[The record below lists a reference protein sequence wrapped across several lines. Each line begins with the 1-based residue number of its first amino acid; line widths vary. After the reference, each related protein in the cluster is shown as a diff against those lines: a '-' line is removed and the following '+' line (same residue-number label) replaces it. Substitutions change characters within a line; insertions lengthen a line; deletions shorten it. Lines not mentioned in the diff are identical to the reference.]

1 MRCLRSTRAPCST
14 PSPCSSG
21 SSLARRR
28 RNENQSI
35 FHGPRAGKGGDVFCS
50 KGERRGGKNRKP
62 HPQPPSSFLPLS
74 LSFKKKKSS
83 LSASG
88 LSARRSARPSTTS
101 AAAVP
106 PAGNWLP
113 GSDCPPYLASAP
125 GSHGFD
131 PLKLAETPANLQRFQ
146 EAELIHSRW
155 AMLGVAGALVPEVLG
170 FGDWVSAQDWV
181 VKGGNA
187 TWLGVANPLGIST
200 LVGIQ
205 AVLFAAA
212 EGARGQ
218 EPDAEKRKYPGGS
231 FDPLGWSKD
240 ANALGELKL
249 KELKNGR
256 LAMVAFIGFV
266 GQNAATGKTPLAAL
280 SEHVANPW
288 AVNVASA

>member
-1 MRCLRSTRAPCST
+1 M
-14 PSPCSSG
+14 
-21 SSLARRR
+21 
-28 RNENQSI
+28 
-35 FHGPRAGKGGDVFCS
+35 
-50 KGERRGGKNRKP
+50 
-62 HPQPPSSFLPLS
+62 
-74 LSFKKKKSS
+74 
-83 LSASG
+83 
-88 LSARRSARPSTTS
+88 
-101 AAAVP
+101 P

-240 ANALGELKL
+240 ASALPELKL

-256 LAMVAFIGFV
+256 LAMVAMIGLI
-266 GQNAATGKTPLAAL
+266 GQHAATGKTPMAAL
-280 SEHVANPW
+280 AEHLSNPW
-288 AVNVASA
+288 ALNVATNGKSIPGL

>member
-1 MRCLRSTRAPCST
+1 MRIRAFFMV
-14 PSPCSSG
+14 
-21 SSLARRR
+21 LAR
-28 RNENQSI
+28 
-35 FHGPRAGKGGDVFCS
+35 GRAATCFVQRGREGGEKTES
-50 KGERRGGKNRKP
+50 LTLNLP
-62 HPQPPSSFLPLS
+62 PPSSPSLYPL
-74 LSFKKKKSS
+74 KKKKSS

-170 FGDWVSAQDWV
+170 YGDWVSAQDWV

>member
-1 MRCLRSTRAPCST
+1 ML
-14 PSPCSSG
+14 G
-21 SSLARRR
+21 
-28 RNENQSI
+28 I
-35 FHGPRAGKGGDVFCS
+35 F
-50 KGERRGGKNRKP
+50 
-62 HPQPPSSFLPLS
+62 QP
-74 LSFKKKKSS
+74 KKKKKNSS

-88 LSARRSARPSTTS
+88 LAARRSAARPSTTS

-113 GSDCPPYLASAP
+113 GSDCPPSLTSAP

-131 PLKLAETPANLQRFQ
+131 PLKLAATPANLQRYQ
-146 EAELIHSRW
+146 EAELVHSRW
-155 AMLGVAGALVPEVLG
+155 AMLGVAGALLPEVLG
-170 FGDWVSAQDWV
+170 YGDWVSAQDWV

-187 TWLGVANPLGIST
+187 TWLGVTNPLGIST

-266 GQNAATGKTPLAAL
+266 GQHAATGKSPLAAL
-280 SEHVANPW
+280 SEHVSNPW
-288 AVNVASA
+288 VNNVATNGVSIPGL

>member
-1 MRCLRSTRAPCST
+1 MLSREEKR
-14 PSPCSSG
+14 
-21 SSLARRR
+21 
-28 RNENQSI
+28 
-35 FHGPRAGKGGDVFCS
+35 K
-50 KGERRGGKNRKP
+50 KKP
-62 HPQPPSSFLPLS
+62 HPQQNLNLFLAWD
-74 LSFKKKKSS
+74 FTNKKKKKNSS

-88 LSARRSARPSTTS
+88 LAARRSAARPSTTS

-113 GSDCPPYLASAP
+113 GSDCPPYLTSAP

-131 PLKLAETPANLQRFQ
+131 PLKLAATPANLQRYQ
-146 EAELIHSRW
+146 EAELVHSRW
-155 AMLGVAGALVPEVLG
+155 AMLGVAGALLPEVLG
-170 FGDWVSAQDWV
+170 YGDWVSAQDWV

-187 TWLGVANPLGIST
+187 TWLGVTNPLGIST

-266 GQNAATGKTPLAAL
+266 GQHAATGKSPLAAL
-280 SEHVANPW
+280 SEHVSNPW
-288 AVNVASA
+288 VNNVATNGVSIPGL